1 MHDFNK
7 NQKES
12 IAEVAAFDTVLT
24 EIWQEHIA
32 ECVKEKTWQPELL
45 LKSMVVRVLEIVDDI
60 ESVNQMGS
68 DEE

>member
-1 MHDFNK
+1 M
-7 NQKES
+7 
-12 IAEVAAFDTVLT
+12 AAFDTVLT

-32 ECVKEKTWQPELL
+32 ECVKEKSWQPELL